1 MPEIPNNKP
10 TAAVNWASGGGATR
24 TEPGVA
30 KRDQGWT
37 FSEQPPFD
45 FFNQIQGVSGD
56 YLAWLADNAVRT
68 FDDFYSAV
76 TGEDPAPTDP
86 VPVAPSQFFKFE
98 RTAGQGIPFGGPDPL
113 PLQGF
118 DTARALLHDGSRLY
132 VLDEANNEIRALPS
146 DPTILAAPPYANLWT
161 VAGPSAGTPLSF
173 DTDGAVVAVGT
184 TDSGADPEIKIYD
197 AVDGSLLAEL
207 DNGEDVPSIYCDSD
221 LGTRRVYFASGDD
234 IFVWV
239 EGVGFSS
246 YYSGA
251 GRILAV
257 TTTPR
262 GVIWAEADIGASP
275 TGVTIYR
282 DSKQSPGSQIAIAAN
297 PIASK
302 AGVAK
307 LVHDG
312 EHLYVGW
319 YSNTTNQPIIARLPL
334 GGPALNYLLGGSP
347 FWAVELPEIYS
358 PATIQGALEVD
369 DKYLYCAGDTE
380 AYALDKRTGAI
391 RHTFSVS
398 AGMINT
404 DGVNLWLA
412 DRLTNTQVRFAT
424 LDRGT
429 SLWRRVG
436 NGASGAAPGAGTD
449 GGSSRKP
456 FRKTALPLST

>member
-1 MPEIPNNKP
+1 MGEIPNNKP
-10 TAAVNWASGGGATR
+10 TDPVNWASGGGATR
-24 TEPGVA
+24 TEPGVG

-37 FSEQPPFD
+37 FAEQPPFD

-56 YLAWLADNAVRT
+56 YLGWLAANAIRT
-68 FDDFYSAV
+68 FDNFYDAL
-76 TGEDPAPTDP
+76 TGIDPAPTDP
-86 VPVAPSQFFKFE
+86 VPVAPSQIFKFE
-98 RTAGQGIPFGGPDPL
+98 RTTGQGIPFGGPDPI

-118 DTARALLHDGSRLY
+118 EALRAVLHDGSRLY

-161 VAGPSAGTPLSF
+161 IAGPSAGTLLSF

-184 TDSGADPEIKIYD
+184 TDSGADTEIKIYD
-197 AVDGSLLAEL
+197 AVDGTLLAEL

-221 LGTRRVYFASGDD
+221 LGTRRAYFASGDD

-246 YYSGA
+246 YYSGS

-262 GVIWAEADIGASP
+262 HVIWAEADIGGSP

-282 DSKQSPGSQIAIAAN
+282 GNKTGAISQEALGAN
-297 PIASK
+297 PVASK

-307 LVHDG
+307 LVNDG
-312 EHLYVGW
+312 VFAYVGW
-319 YSNTTNQPIIARLPL
+319 YSNSTTRPFIGRLPI
-334 GGPALNYLLGGSP
+334 GAAAPTYVLGGSP
-347 FWAVELPEIYS
+347 FWALELPEIYS
-358 PATIQGALEVD
+358 PATIQAALEVD

-380 AYALDKRTGAI
+380 AYALDKHTGSI
-391 RHTFSVS
+391 VHRYDVS
-398 AGMINT
+398 AGSINT

-412 DRLTNTQVRFAT
+412 DRTTNTHVLFAT
-424 LDRGT
+424 TDRGT

-436 NGASGAAPGAGTD
+436 NGASGSAPGAGVD

-456 FRKTALPLST
+456 FRKTALPLTY